1 MAVKGPGTG
10 LVDNKASCL
19 TGAGGHSLLS
29 TVMKKGEAQKGKEAY
44 GQTLPLRQEHRS
56 LGRGAADRKWGE
68 ERQRCLLK
76 GAVFVLRLIEKQE
89 EGDLSH
95 VHVSFQAE
103 FKVIPL
109 AHVEKILSPINPN
122 IPAEGTLLSQKWPGN
137 RWEENARYKHLCY
150 RWGGPRMRR
159 RWRKKLRKASP
170 AFELPFGLP
179 SGTFSSSVIKDSL
192 NRG

>member
-1 MAVKGPGTG
+1 MTQHRRM
-10 LVDNKASCL
+10 DY
-19 TGAGGHSLLS
+19 TGACLQKALAQGWWIIKLVAWLGREA
-29 TVMKKGEAQKGKEAY
+29 TVCYPQWRRKNLRKGERPKAR
-44 GQTLPLRQEHRS
+44 PCCS
-56 LGRGAADRKWGE
+56 GRNTGPSGGAAADRKWGE
-68 ERQRCLLK
+68 ERQCCLLK
-76 GAVFVLRLIEKQE
+76 GAVFVLWLIKKQE

-109 AHVEKILSPINPN
+109 AQVEKILSPINPN

-159 RWRKKLRKASP
+159 RWRKKLLKASP
-170 AFELPFGLP
+170 AFFFFFL
-179 SGTFSSSVIKDSL
+179 
-192 NRG
+192 